1 MQFQPRFLKGP
12 DRVCQFYNMVRFS
25 ARNVNKDRTSPVK
38 GNLFNFL
45 PSMKRRSAISRL
57 RIDLKNCNYS
67 RIQVARAR
75 NNCITA
81 KRARSE
87 MPMLVLPLFRICFA
101 SDIPAVFVFGDSLL
115 DVGNN
120 NYIVSLSKANFFP
133 NGIDFGGPTGRFT
146 NGRTIVDILGQQL
159 GLGSIPPYLAPTTR
173 GSAVLHG
180 VNYASGGG
188 GILNHTG
195 NFFGGRIN
203 LDAQID
209 NFANTRQD
217 IVSSHGISFTL
228 NLFSKSIFSVVMGS
242 NDFINNYLTPVLSIP
257 ERKSVS
263 PELFVATM
271 ISRFRQQLTRLY
283 GLGARK
289 IVVANV
295 GPIGCIPFQRELNTD
310 AGDNCAAFP
319 NQLAQLFN
327 TQLKKLSSE
336 LNTNLAGSS
345 FVYADVYHILEDILQ
360 NYSSY
365 GFENPNSACCYL
377 AGRVGGLIP
386 CIPKSE
392 VCADRSKYVFWDAYH
407 PSDAANVIIAK
418 RLLDGDTNDISPVN
432 VRQLVHT

>member
-87 MPMLVLPLFRICFA
+87 MPML
-101 SDIPAVFVFGDSLL
+101 VFVFGDSLL

-217 IVSSHGISFTL
+217 IVSSH
-228 NLFSKSIFSVVMGS
+228 
-242 NDFINNYLTPVLSIP
+242 
-257 ERKSVS
+257 
-263 PELFVATM
+263 ELFVATM